1 MAFLD
6 ENGLRYLWLKITALL
21 AGYVEADGDKVL
33 SDNNFTDALLTKL
46 NGIATGA
53 TKNTVENVL
62 TSTSTTNALSA
73 AQGKALKDLLDGILG
88 DMAELGEGDMLKSV
102 YDTDGDGIVDNA
114 EKVNG
119 LTVLT
124 AVPANAKFT
133 DNDTKNTAGS
143 TDSSKKLFLVGAESQ
158 AANPQTYSH
167 DTAYIGTDGCLY
179 SNGKK
184 VIETSTQRDYTL
196 DITDTLDGSYKITL
210 KDMNG
215 DGSGSEAELP
225 LATTSL
231 AGLMTATMVTKL
243 NGIATGATKTT
254 VDSAISGTSTNPVQ
268 NKVIAAELDAIMSD
282 MSSNYAKK
290 TDITGVYKYKGS
302 VATTSALPT
311 TGNTTGDVYNVEER
325 GINYAWNG
333 TAWDNLG
340 ELFTVPIIA
349 NGTIDTIVAS

>member
-33 SDNNFTDALLTKL
+33 SDNNFTDTLLSKL
-46 NGIATGA
+46 NGIASGA

-73 AQGKALKDLLDGILG
+73 AQGKELKSLIDSVLA
-88 DMAELGEGDMLKSV
+88 DMEGLAEGDMLKSV

-133 DNDTKNTAGS
+133 DTNTKNTAGS
-143 TDSSKKLFLVGAESQ
+143 TDSSKKLFLIGAESQ

-167 DTAYIGTDGCLY
+167 DTAYVGTDGCLY
-179 SNGKK
+179 SGSEK
-184 VIETSTQRDYTL
+184 VITTGHQRAYYLDWVETT
-196 DITDTLDGSYKITL
+196 DGSIKITL
-210 KDMNG
+210 QDMNG
-215 DGSGSEAELP
+215 DGEQSDAILP
-225 LATTSL
+225 LAGTAR
-231 AGLMTATMVTKL
+231 AGIMSAEMVAKL
-243 NGIATGATKTT
+243 NGIATGANKTT
-254 VDSAISGTSTNPVQ
+254 VDTSINASSTNPVQ
-268 NKVIAAELDAIMSD
+268 NKVIAAELDAILSD
-282 MSSNYAKK
+282 MSTNYAKK
-290 TDITGVYKYKGS
+290 TDIAGVYKYKGS

-325 GINYAWNG
+325 GVNYAWNG
-333 TAWDNLG
+333 SAWDALG

-349 NGTIDTIVAS
+349 NATIDTIVAS